1 MYLLF
6 SEKYV
11 AYVSP
16 HSGAVD
22 GDFDKLS
29 IGNENGFVWDITN
42 PETSDV
48 VREDGSAK
56 ERPSEVR
63 IFL

>member
-6 SEKYV
+6 SEKYA

-16 HSGAVD
+16 NSGAVD

-29 IGNENGFVWDITN
+29 IGNENGFVWDISS
-42 PETSDV
+42 PESSDL